1 MSYRAKVEVYGTSF
15 CRHCVAAR
23 ALLERKQ
30 VDYTEYL
37 LDLMPLERDE
47 MIRRC
52 GVKKV
57 PQIFIND
64 EWIGGFDD
72 MIRFDKNG
80 ELNWRLGLEPK
91 PKVSF
96 TTRVLR
102 YLSGHK
108 Y

>member
-30 VDYTEYL
+30 VDYTDYL

-64 EWIGGFDD
+64 VHIGSDE
-72 MIRFDKNG
+72 
-80 ELNWRLGLEPK
+80 ELIELEVDGALDALLEVP
-91 PKVSF
+91 PPA
-96 TTRVLR
+96 
-102 YLSGHK
+102 
-108 Y
+108 